1 MTVYNCDK
9 QYSTEPSA
17 DTGAGGRGG
26 HIHIK
31 HVVFTV
37 YMEMLHNSDQS
48 ALQVI
53 TNWKTLSTLKIL
65 RTNHKQISASS

>member
-53 TNWKTLSTLKIL
+53 TN
-65 RTNHKQISASS
+65 